1 MLRWQVGQV
10 KIPRIVEMDLPIPA
24 KAIVQTTATKLRS
37 HL

>member
-10 KIPRIVEMDLPIPA
+10 KIPRIFEMDLPTPA
-24 KAIVQTTATKLRS
+24 KAIVETTVTKLRS